1 MARKDPDLRK
11 ALKYADEIETIFY
24 DINYRAGDDTEIRDR
39 FVDLIDALIHFMEY
53 GYFDDKLYSET

>member
-24 DINYRAGDDTEIRDR
+24 DINYRAGDDTEIRER

-53 GYFDDKLYSET
+53 GYFDDKFYSEQ

>member
-1 MARKDPDLRK
+1 MTRKDPDLRK

-24 DINYRAGDDTEIRDR
+24 DINYRAGDDQEIKDR

-53 GYFDDKLYSET
+53 GYFDDKFYSEQ